1 MRPLLALT
9 EDGEL
14 HPIADVRDS
23 LAEQFD
29 LSEDDL
35 TERIPSGRVTTLQN
49 RVGWFGDD
57 CWRHGLSVR
66 RRTRPPAVG
75 VSSQGFG
82 PHRVSDR
89 ETGSVRRPVLGFR
102 KDRAPLPGHT
112 MRGSY
117 RTHSFGIMDT

>member
-57 CWRHGLSVR
+57 CWRHGLSVVGAVPAR
-66 RRTRPPAVG
+66 RLWERRAKALGPTA
-75 VSSQGFG
+75 SQIAKQ
-82 PHRVSDR
+82 
-89 ETGSVRRPVLGFR
+89 VLSGALSWASEKTEPR
-102 KDRAPLPGHT
+102 
-112 MRGSY
+112 Y
-117 RTHSFGIMDT
+117 RDTP